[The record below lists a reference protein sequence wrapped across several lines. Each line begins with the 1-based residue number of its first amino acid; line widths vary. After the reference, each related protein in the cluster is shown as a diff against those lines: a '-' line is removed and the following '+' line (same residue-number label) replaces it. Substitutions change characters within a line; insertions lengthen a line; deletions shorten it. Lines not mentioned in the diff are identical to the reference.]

1 MGRLQEKED
10 WAWYQKLGL
19 GHAEFEETVGHTCE
33 DFSYAVA
40 CKSGIQGG
48 GLGWEH
54 DYGCLLHVNGIT
66 RYECG

>member
-1 MGRLQEKED
+1 MRWED
-10 WAWYQKLGL
+10 FRKRRFGHGL

-48 GLGWEH
+48 GLRWEH